1 MMRISGL
8 TFSVQI
14 KPGHVANQILMAERD
29 EDGLLR
35 LEVGVVP
42 LPINGPAN
50 SALISLFSKELRLP
64 RSSIKILSGETA
76 RFKRLHIKGDPQNL
90 ATQIIAA
97 KRA

>member
-1 MMRISGL
+1 MRSAGL

-14 KPGHVANQILMAERD
+14 KPGHIANQILVAERD
-29 EDGLLR
+29 EEGLLR

-50 SALISLFSKELRLP
+50 AALVSLFSKELRLP
-64 RSSIKILSGETA
+64 KSAIKILSGETA